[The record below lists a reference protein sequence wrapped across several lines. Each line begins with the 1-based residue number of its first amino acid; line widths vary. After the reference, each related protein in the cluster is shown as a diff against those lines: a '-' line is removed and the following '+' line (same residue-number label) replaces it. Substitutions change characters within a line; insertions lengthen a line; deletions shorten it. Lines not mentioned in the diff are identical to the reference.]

1 MLRPKNNN
9 TMKIIENLSSEKL
22 TKEELKKING
32 GNAPECYGIACI
44 VGFEENRKPIWECF
58 PSGTKCPPRN

>member
-1 MLRPKNNN
+1 MLHPKNNN
-9 TMKIIENLSSEKL
+9 IMKIIEKLSSEKL

-44 VGFEENRKPIWECF
+44 VGFEDRKPIWECF
-58 PSGTKCPPRN
+58 PSGTKCPPRT